1 MITSDY
7 LKQLENDVLLAKSFW
22 EWHQNSGPD
31 VPFSS
36 ALYSDISNRLYDAY
50 QAVYEA
56 YIAAT
61 HERRMTWMKTPT
73 IAPVT
78 DLDPQSATLPEGR
91 YHGTLNKNRLYIHV
105 PALRADFRVIPA
117 EICGASVE
125 TISVGQVLEV
135 SINAS
140 FETALRVVI
149 VGNQDSVKAYE
160 AKTAP
165 QPARVDLNRRPR
177 NLAEARLQADQRKK
191 DAAQREQ
198 ARKEAHQPQN
208 TRYVFYNND
217 GTYDI
222 DDKDGYEIE
231 F

>member
-1 MITSDY
+1 MSAYDT
-7 LKQLENDVLLAKSFW
+7 LQKSLDNEDMFT
-22 EWHQNSGPD
+22 P
-31 VPFSS
+31 
-36 ALYSDISNRLYDAY
+36 YSPESIRLYIIYLEELFPGMGQRVAGHLGVIPYDKAL
-50 QAVYEA
+50 APV
-56 YIAAT
+56 T
-61 HERRMTWMKTPT
+61 PLKTPT

-91 YHGTLNKNRLYIHV
+91 YHGTLNKNRFYIHV
-105 PALRADFRVIPA
+105 PALRADFRVIPS

-125 TISVGQVLEV
+125 TISVGQLLEV

-160 AKTAP
+160 ALVNAP
-165 QPARVDLNRRPR
+165 KKETPAVNPR
-177 NLAEARLQADQRKK
+177 SKIIRETLYQKAQRLEREAL
-191 DAAQREQ
+191 QREQ
-198 ARKEAHQPQN
+198 ARQNPHTPQD

-222 DDKDGYEIE
+222 DDKDGHEMT